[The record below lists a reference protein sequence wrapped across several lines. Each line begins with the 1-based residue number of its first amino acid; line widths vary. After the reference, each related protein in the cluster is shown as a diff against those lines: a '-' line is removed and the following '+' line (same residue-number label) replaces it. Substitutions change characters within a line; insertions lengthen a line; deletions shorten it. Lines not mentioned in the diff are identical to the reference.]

1 MEAFI
6 ASASFFLPFSN
17 SPSLTLN
24 NPSSSFSPNI
34 KFGTFRKNYISF
46 SSHLVYSSSA
56 VSAPSS
62 SSSTTLSQNTYWM
75 VVLDKPP
82 QGVSSKSDIVDYY
95 VEILAKVLGNS
106 EKDAQMSIY
115 DASFD
120 THFGFCC
127 HIDEE
132 ASRQLARLPGVLS
145 VRPEAGYSSGN
156 KNYGI
161 GNQTGVSLF
170 DHGTVKHWMVRIDKP
185 GVGIVTKAQMVDHC
199 VQLLS
204 KVLWNEKDA
213 QMCLYHVSW
222 KSKFGFCCDLDETCA
237 EELAGV
243 PGVLAVVPDNKFE
256 SLNKDYE
263 GDNSTQEDSR
273 ESSESPPVKT
283 KKLFITGLSFYT
295 SEKTLRAAFEGFGE
309 LVEVKIIMDKISKR
323 SKGYA
328 FIEYTTEEAASV
340 ALKEMNGKDKYN
352 SLSDKGSVFLIRS
365 GLQLGGEEAMKGIAR
380 IVNSLS
386 RLGGREIISRGSS
399 KLASSSSSLHR
410 SLFISAAT
418 QFPTNS
424 RELTSSS
431 RSSSLLPQKWAFLGA
446 PQIKQS
452 FLRVTL
458 PHGAGGQRRTMFIQ
472 TQSTPNP
479 SSLMFYPGKP
489 VMEVGSADFPN
500 VRSALG
506 SPLAKSIYS
515 IDGVV
520 RVFFGSDFVTVTKS
534 DDVSWDI
541 LKPEIFAAV
550 MDFYSSGQPLFLDSQ
565 AAAAKDTAINDDDS
579 ETVAM
584 IKELLETR
592 IRPAVQDDGGDI
604 EYCGFDPESGIVKL
618 RMQGACS
625 GCPSSS
631 VTLKSGIENM
641 LMHYVPEVKGV
652 EQEFDG
658 EEEEGTLSGEVRE

>member
-1 MEAFI
+1 MITKKRAEERKQSSRKKLEGVPMEALI
-6 ASASFFLPFSN
+6 ASASFFLPISN
-17 SPSLTLN
+17 SSSLIVN
-24 NPSSSFSPNI
+24 NRLFPSSSFSPNI
-34 KFGTFRKNYISF
+34 KFGNFRKNHLSF

-62 SSSTTLSQNTYWM
+62 SSSTLSRNTYWM

-95 VEILAKVLGNS
+95 VEILAKVLGN

-127 HIDEE
+127 HIDED
-132 ASRQLARLPGVLS
+132 ASRQLVSLPGVLS
-145 VRPEAGYSSGN
+145 VRPEADYSSGN

-161 GNQTGVSLF
+161 GKQAGVSLF

-222 KSKFGFCCDLDETCA
+222 QSKHGFCCDLDETCA

-243 PGVLAVVPDNKFE
+243 PGVLAVVPDNNFE

-340 ALKEMNGKDKYN
+340 ALKEMNGKIIN
-352 SLSDKGSVFLIRS
+352 GW
-365 GLQLGGEEAMKGIAR
+365 M
-380 IVNSLS
+380 IVVDVAKTKPFRHN
-386 RLGGREIISRGSS
+386 RRE
-399 KLASSSSSLHR
+399 
-410 SLFISAAT
+410 
-418 QFPTNS
+418 
-424 RELTSSS
+424 TSS
-431 RSSSLLPQKWAFLGA
+431 
-446 PQIKQS
+446 
-452 FLRVTL
+452 
-458 PHGAGGQRRTMFIQ
+458 
-472 TQSTPNP
+472 
-479 SSLMFYPGKP
+479 
-489 VMEVGSADFPN
+489 
-500 VRSALG
+500 
-506 SPLAKSIYS
+506 
-515 IDGVV
+515 
-520 RVFFGSDFVTVTKS
+520 
-534 DDVSWDI
+534 
-541 LKPEIFAAV
+541 
-550 MDFYSSGQPLFLDSQ
+550 
-565 AAAAKDTAINDDDS
+565 
-579 ETVAM
+579 
-584 IKELLETR
+584 EL
-592 IRPAVQDDGGDI
+592 
-604 EYCGFDPESGIVKL
+604 
-618 RMQGACS
+618 
-625 GCPSSS
+625 
-631 VTLKSGIENM
+631 
-641 LMHYVPEVKGV
+641 
-652 EQEFDG
+652 
-658 EEEEGTLSGEVRE
+658 